1 MWSTPNVTRSSQE
14 KNGTAKI
21 RILEEQ
27 VIRQLKI
34 FKILGNEVPI
44 SVIPQLVDIAIVCP
58 ALANLRKQIHC

>member
-1 MWSTPNVTRSSQE
+1 MLPDAVKKT
-14 KNGTAKI
+14 NGTTKM
-21 RILEEQ
+21 RILEEE

>member
-1 MWSTPNVTRSSQE
+1 MLPEAVKKT
-14 KNGTAKI
+14 NGTTKM

-44 SVIPQLVDIAIVCP
+44 SVIPQLFDIAIICP
-58 ALANLRKQIHC
+58 ALANLRKQIYC

>member
-1 MWSTPNVTRSSQE
+1 MLPDAVKKT
-14 KNGTAKI
+14 NGTAKM
-21 RILEEQ
+21 RILEEE

-58 ALANLRKQIHC
+58 ALANLRKQRYC

>member
-1 MWSTPNVTRSSQE
+1 MLPDAVKKT
-14 KNGTAKI
+14 NGTTKM
-21 RILEEQ
+21 RILEEE

-58 ALANLRKQIHC
+58 ALANLRKQIYC

>member
-1 MWSTPNVTRSSQE
+1 MLPDAVKKT
-14 KNGTAKI
+14 NGTTKM
-21 RILEEQ
+21 RILEEE

-58 ALANLRKQIHC
+58 ALANLRKQIYCWTL

>member
-1 MWSTPNVTRSSQE
+1 MLSDAVKKT
-14 KNGTAKI
+14 NGTTKM
-21 RILEEQ
+21 RILEEE

-58 ALANLRKQIHC
+58 ALANLRKQIYC